1 MNADWATPESGEV
14 QVVVGSLTD
23 ENLKRLFFAELQN
36 PNWLEPLAALGVF
49 ATEPEAWVDD
59 AGLRRPRPWPEGE
72 YLARVA
78 ADEPA
83 AVTGLL
89 VGHAAS
95 ENPWVHRVVLDAAL
109 AVPAQQA
116 ARLVP
121 QIIKALRPGSDWVD
135 ASKVLNLA
143 EALAPSHLK
152 QARALLTGAFEPKA
166 GGEEGPVLGTRTRV
180 VSLIDSFWFRELAP
194 RVAAL
199 LAGLGMDGLKSAVG
213 WLMRGLDIPSSG
225 EPASGDDSLWRPS
238 IAPSPQNSGL
248 YEISDALVDIV
259 RDTAAQVAKAGH
271 LREVIDFLEA
281 RNRYLLARIAV
292 ETTAQ
297 VVAADPSAGAIDTA
311 RILLNKEALLDLDA
325 RPEYVHLALAA
336 IPHLSTED
344 VTAWQEVINAQA
356 WQGSDDVMRR
366 IAAFGQTEP
375 AQVSDDDVAAVRRR
389 MKYRLLLPLGP
400 VLPAGLTAE
409 LAELKAEF
417 GEMEHPEFGSYMTSA
432 FIGPT
437 SPLDHD
443 ALGAMSPGDLR
454 TFLATWQ
461 PEDDHHFGPSP
472 EGLARELE
480 IVAENRPELLAALAG
495 DLLVLGRSYV
505 RAAVAGWTKAL
516 PKGFQPTAGIWQLLT
531 TLARLPDTGED
542 PTADFPADDPVWRW
556 AQRNAADF
564 ATSYLAARGDELA
577 ADEANRLWTILRPLT
592 SHADPTPQHED
603 RFGGSNMDPLTL
615 SLNTTRPTAIRA
627 AIKLLR
633 AIAKRDGDEFGA
645 LRTHI
650 FDMLSRHVEAA
661 DDPSLAVAAVIGEA
675 LGHLWDAGRAWVE
688 DRSDELFA
696 VLSAEDDVRARA
708 DVVVSVA
715 LRGYR
720 TGTAFLELM
729 RPVMLSMM
737 SATYGTLGWS
747 LMQARNVE
755 AVPPQVLDRAQQLI
769 DRRVAEIRA
778 GRASASE
785 LGGFYWWARAEVL
798 PPAWSLPILQLA
810 TSDPDFNPKGMLG
823 ESLARAAEAEP
834 ALTIEVFDDLMP
846 GDGDGWRRYDL
857 LQHAPR
863 ILAAALTSGDPAA
876 QAKAREILDRLGRE
890 GHMTLLADVDR
901 LIASE

>member
-199 LAGLGMDGLKSAVG
+199 L
-213 WLMRGLDIPSSG
+213 
-225 EPASGDDSLWRPS
+225 
-238 IAPSPQNSGL
+238 
-248 YEISDALVDIV
+248 DIV

-344 VTAWQEVINAQA
+344 VTAWQEVIDAQA
-356 WQGSDDVMRR
+356 WQGSDDV
-366 IAAFGQTEP
+366 T
-375 AQVSDDDVAAVRRR
+375 RR

-495 DLLVLGRSYV
+495 DL
-505 RAAVAGWTKAL
+505 
-516 PKGFQPTAGIWQLLT
+516 
-531 TLARLPDTGED
+531 
-542 PTADFPADDPVWRW
+542 
-556 AQRNAADF
+556 
-564 ATSYLAARGDELA
+564 
-577 ADEANRLWTILRPLT
+577 
-592 SHADPTPQHED
+592 
-603 RFGGSNMDPLTL
+603 
-615 SLNTTRPTAIRA
+615 
-627 AIKLLR
+627 
-633 AIAKRDGDEFGA
+633 
-645 LRTHI
+645 
-650 FDMLSRHVEAA
+650 
-661 DDPSLAVAAVIGEA
+661 
-675 LGHLWDAGRAWVE
+675 
-688 DRSDELFA
+688 
-696 VLSAEDDVRARA
+696 
-708 DVVVSVA
+708 
-715 LRGYR
+715 
-720 TGTAFLELM
+720 
-729 RPVMLSMM
+729 
-737 SATYGTLGWS
+737 
-747 LMQARNVE
+747 
-755 AVPPQVLDRAQQLI
+755 
-769 DRRVAEIRA
+769 
-778 GRASASE
+778 
-785 LGGFYWWARAEVL
+785 
-798 PPAWSLPILQLA
+798 
-810 TSDPDFNPKGMLG
+810 
-823 ESLARAAEAEP
+823 
-834 ALTIEVFDDLMP
+834 
-846 GDGDGWRRYDL
+846 
-857 LQHAPR
+857 
-863 ILAAALTSGDPAA
+863 
-876 QAKAREILDRLGRE
+876 
-890 GHMTLLADVDR
+890 
-901 LIASE
+901 